1 MYKIIWILRIK
12 NEILNVVFNIKYEW
26 NNYNF
31 IIVN

>member
-26 NNYNF
+26 NNDNF
-31 IIVN
+31 IIVD